1 MPLNPVL
8 LMSIILFYFC
18 CCYLLIVVVV
28 MNPREWYWVVL
39 NLQCQLWPIY
49 AQNIWLSHFRDSNL
63 KGFAR
68 SGPEGRTFDCQA
80 KVILLLSLCWLGFCQ
95 RGHKLDSSVNREL
108 SKVNASVRRA
118 CKVACLWG
126 VSFISDG
133 WWRARLIMGS
143 AIPGKVIL
151 FVGRQWG
158 ASRQHSSMA
167 PTSVPAARFLLWVPT
182 LNSFD
187 DGVTWELAMEAGLH
201 CPRRLVSSR
210 ALG

>member
-108 SKVNASVRRA
+108 QQSKCLCKTSLQGSLPVRRFLHQWWMVKSQA
-118 CKVACLWG
+118 HYGQCYPWE
-126 VSFISDG
+126 SDPVCG
-133 WWRARLIMGS
+133 EAVGS
-143 AIPGKVIL
+143 
-151 FVGRQWG
+151 
-158 ASRQHSSMA
+158 
-167 PTSVPAARFLLWVPT
+167 
-182 LNSFD
+182 
-187 DGVTWELAMEAGLH
+187 
-201 CPRRLVSSR
+201 
-210 ALG
+210 